1 MIRTAG
7 IRDDDLVTLQL
18 VGDLSYAWELVDSF
32 TMDMQ
37 DGIKRDPALVGKLRA
52 TFLKVSLGLLLIWLP
67 DKQEILTMVYRKYLD
82 FFFSILC
89 RGKSLLELSVTTYH
103 FASRLTAT
111 LNLCSIYLKLF
122 VHVLYWY
129 G

>member
-52 TFLKVSLGLLLIWLP
+52 TFLKV
-67 DKQEILTMVYRKYLD
+67 ILAWHRIKGHKI
-82 FFFSILC
+82 S
-89 RGKSLLELSVTTYH
+89 E
-103 FASRLTAT
+103 
-111 LNLCSIYLKLF
+111 
-122 VHVLYWY
+122 
-129 G
+129 

>member
-1 MIRTAG
+1 MLRKMIRTAG

-52 TFLKVSLGLLLIWLP
+52 TFLKVILGT
-67 DKQEILTMVYRKYLD
+67 DYGHTEAKILVM
-82 FFFSILC
+82 SP
-89 RGKSLLELSVTTYH
+89 
-103 FASRLTAT
+103 SRAD
-111 LNLCSIYLKLF
+111 SS
-122 VHVLYWY
+122 HSSS
-129 G
+129 

>member
-1 MIRTAG
+1 MLRKMIRTAG

-52 TFLKVSLGLLLIWLP
+52 TFLKVILGT
-67 DKQEILTMVYRKYLD
+67 DYGHVVTKARKAYLQT
-82 FFFSILC
+82 SNYV
-89 RGKSLLELSVTTYH
+89 S
-103 FASRLTAT
+103 
-111 LNLCSIYLKLF
+111 
-122 VHVLYWY
+122 
-129 G
+129 

>member
-32 TMDMQ
+32 TVDMQ

-52 TFLKVSLGLLLIWLP
+52 TFLKVSSHMRYHLLQIIAMLQFLG
-67 DKQEILTMVYRKYLD
+67 Y
-82 FFFSILC
+82 
-89 RGKSLLELSVTTYH
+89 
-103 FASRLTAT
+103 
-111 LNLCSIYLKLF
+111 
-122 VHVLYWY
+122 
-129 G
+129 

>member
-52 TFLKVSLGLLLIWLP
+52 TFLKVGRGRS
-67 DKQEILTMVYRKYLD
+67 QTTLTR
-82 FFFSILC
+82 
-89 RGKSLLELSVTTYH
+89 RG
-103 FASRLTAT
+103 
-111 LNLCSIYLKLF
+111 
-122 VHVLYWY
+122 

>member
-1 MIRTAG
+1 MLRKMIRTAG

-52 TFLKVSLGLLLIWLP
+52 TFLKVILGT
-67 DKQEILTMVYRKYLD
+67 DYGHTEA
-82 FFFSILC
+82 
-89 RGKSLLELSVTTYH
+89 KSL
-103 FASRLTAT
+103 FQIP
-111 LNLCSIYLKLF
+111 NI
-122 VHVLYWY
+122 LYVDIQ
-129 G
+129 

>member
-1 MIRTAG
+1 MLRKMIRTAG

-52 TFLKVSLGLLLIWLP
+52 TFLKVILAWRRKVAKFQNEFIKSSFLP
-67 DKQEILTMVYRKYLD
+67 K
-82 FFFSILC
+82 C
-89 RGKSLLELSVTTYH
+89 R
-103 FASRLTAT
+103 
-111 LNLCSIYLKLF
+111 
-122 VHVLYWY
+122 
-129 G
+129 

>member
-1 MIRTAG
+1 MLRKMIRTAG

-52 TFLKVSLGLLLIWLP
+52 TFLKVILAWCRKVTKFQNEFMKSSFLP
-67 DKQEILTMVYRKYLD
+67 KCEPKIVRISAL
-82 FFFSILC
+82 
-89 RGKSLLELSVTTYH
+89 
-103 FASRLTAT
+103 
-111 LNLCSIYLKLF
+111 
-122 VHVLYWY
+122 
-129 G
+129 

>member
-32 TMDMQ
+32 TVDMQ

-52 TFLKVSLGLLLIWLP
+52 TFLKVS
-67 DKQEILTMVYRKYLD
+67 
-82 FFFSILC
+82 
-89 RGKSLLELSVTTYH
+89 
-103 FASRLTAT
+103 FAFWEA
-111 LNLCSIYLKLF
+111 
-122 VHVLYWY
+122 
-129 G
+129 

>member
-52 TFLKVSLGLLLIWLP
+52 TFLKV
-67 DKQEILTMVYRKYLD
+67 ILAWRKKVTK
-82 FFFSILC
+82 FQKKIM
-89 RGKSLLELSVTTYH
+89 KSQNV
-103 FASRLTAT
+103 
-111 LNLCSIYLKLF
+111 NQKL
-122 VHVLYWY
+122 
-129 G
+129 

>member
-1 MIRTAG
+1 MKTHYSPETLTVKCNYYFFQHVEEAKELLRKMIRTAG

-52 TFLKVSLGLLLIWLP
+52 TFLKVSNLNTLGS
-67 DKQEILTMVYRKYLD
+67 
-82 FFFSILC
+82 F
-89 RGKSLLELSVTTYH
+89 
-103 FASRLTAT
+103 
-111 LNLCSIYLKLF
+111 LF
-122 VHVLYWY
+122 
-129 G
+129 

>member
-52 TFLKVSLGLLLIWLP
+52 TFLKVILAWRRNVTKFQNEFIKLSFLP
-67 DKQEILTMVYRKYLD
+67 KCEPKIVRISAL
-82 FFFSILC
+82 
-89 RGKSLLELSVTTYH
+89 
-103 FASRLTAT
+103 
-111 LNLCSIYLKLF
+111 
-122 VHVLYWY
+122 
-129 G
+129 